1 MITIAFAIFFA
12 GVAMGCWLMKLVA
25 R

>member
-1 MITIAFAIFFA
+1 MITIAFAVFFA